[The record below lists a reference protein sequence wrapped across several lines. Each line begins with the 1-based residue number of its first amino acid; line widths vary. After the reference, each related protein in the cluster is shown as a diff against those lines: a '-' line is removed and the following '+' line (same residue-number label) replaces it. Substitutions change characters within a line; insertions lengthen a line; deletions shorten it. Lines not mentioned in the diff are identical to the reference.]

1 MKEMKEEIALKLL
14 DIKAV
19 SLSPGKPFRYASGIL
34 SPIYCD
40 NRMTMSYPDVRT
52 AIRNAF
58 IRLIEEEKI
67 TYDVIGGIATA
78 GIPHAMLVAQKL
90 EAPMIYIR
98 SEPKGHGKENLVEG
112 KLENGQKVLVIEDLI
127 STGGS
132 SLKAI
137 EGVRQ
142 QGGVVEYCLAISTYQ
157 MKKAEDAF
165 KAAGVKLITITD
177 FTSIIEAAARTG
189 YIKPE
194 EKEMVMDWKSDPQG
208 WGQRQG
214 LER

>member
-1 MKEMKEEIALKLL
+1 
-14 DIKAV
+14 
-19 SLSPGKPFRYASGIL
+19 
-34 SPIYCD
+34 
-40 NRMTMSYPDVRT
+40 MTMSYPDVRT

-67 TYDVIGGIATA
+67 TMMYRRHRDRRN
-78 GIPHAMLVAQKL
+78 PHAMLVAQKL

-142 QGGVVEYCLAISTYQ
+142 QEVWSNTALPSRLT
-157 MKKAEDAF
+157 
-165 KAAGVKLITITD
+165 
-177 FTSIIEAAARTG
+177 R
-189 YIKPE
+189 
-194 EKEMVMDWKSDPQG
+194 
-208 WGQRQG
+208 
-214 LER
+214 